1 MSEPEVV
8 KRALEAVRG
17 EDLEAARSALMEA
30 LTEFPERL
38 DLVHTLSIIE
48 LQVGRPDHALDLTQK
63 ASAVALERRDPGDL
77 ELLPLLLLAQGAA
90 QEELNQPAEALR
102 AYDAILQDHP
112 GHPLAAQGKGHL
124 LLAWGDLEEGLS
136 ELQRVVDAGT
146 DDPRFIEASEK
157 LIAGVRAFISAD
169 LHPSNFVDAHRGSYE
184 AFFSHHADQ
193 QAAEGWIAEAARM
206 RRTEN
211 GEMVPIVAEGARP
224 YAGTRVDV
232 VDPATG
238 QAGLIGDQPMVVA
251 IEGHEVIAQA
261 PIVFEWPGH
270 DFPVFGSSQVP
281 WNLLNITIAFESGDP
296 VEAADPTIGDWYT
309 AGFNGE
315 FGATD
320 RGRFH
325 SITDPMQVGPHTV
338 RYDLDCGRAEATAV
352 EDLLKRLD
360 VLHSSQPIAA
370 VLLGRGFVPSR

>member
-136 ELQRVVDAGT
+136 VLQRRARIGRQRVAVAALT
-146 DDPRFIEASEK
+146 
-157 LIAGVRAFISAD
+157 IARRLVRAPA
-169 LHPSNFVDAHRGSYE
+169 LV
-184 AFFSHHADQ
+184 
-193 QAAEGWIAEAARM
+193 ARL
-206 RRTEN
+206 
-211 GEMVPIVAEGARP
+211 VHSQSLCARLP
-224 YAGTRVDV
+224 R
-232 VDPATG
+232 
-238 QAGLIGDQPMVVA
+238 
-251 IEGHEVIAQA
+251 
-261 PIVFEWPGH
+261 
-270 DFPVFGSSQVP
+270 
-281 WNLLNITIAFESGDP
+281 
-296 VEAADPTIGDWYT
+296 VEALGW
-309 AGFNGE
+309 
-315 FGATD
+315 
-320 RGRFH
+320 
-325 SITDPMQVGPHTV
+325 S
-338 RYDLDCGRAEATAV
+338 LEAV
-352 EDLLKRLD
+352 
-360 VLHSSQPIAA
+360 VS
-370 VLLGRGFVPSR
+370 